1 MTPPLWTAF
10 DIAAAVDGEVHGDFA
25 ANGVAFDSREIGPG
39 DLFVALKGETTDGHR
54 FLDRAFAAG
63 AAGALCSEACQGP
76 HVRVADT
83 MAALEALGRAARAR
97 MNGQIIGITGSVG
110 KTGTKEAL
118 FACLDRSLPGAVHRS
133 VKSYNNHTGVPLSL
147 ARMPAAARI
156 GIFEM
161 GMNHSGELA
170 ALTRLVRPHVAIVT
184 AIAPAH
190 SAFFADESEI
200 ADAKGE
206 IFQGLEP
213 GGAAII
219 PYDSPHRD
227 RLIAAAQPF
236 AGRILTFGSDRKADV
251 HIQDVVP
258 IEQGTLV
265 SLILPDAELTFTI
278 APPGEHWVSNAMAV
292 IAAVWAVGGD
302 LAAAGLALADMEGL
316 AGRGQRSRI
325 AVGEGEA
332 LLIDESYNAN
342 PASMAATIKM
352 LGEQPAERRIAILGE
367 MRELG
372 AGSPAYHA
380 GLAEPL
386 REAGVDFVLLV
397 GPEMRALANAL
408 EGRIEF
414 AHVPDAGAALDS
426 VETLIAPGDAILVKG
441 SNAIGLSRLVEHLR
455 SKAVAGGRTT
465 CST

>member
-236 AGRILTFGSDRKADV
+236 AGRVLTFGSDRKADV

-386 REAGVDFVLLV
+386 REAGVDFALLV

>member
-342 PASMAATIKM
+342 PASMTATIKM

-386 REAGVDFVLLV
+386 REAGVDFALLV

-426 VETLIAPGDAILVKG
+426 VEALIAPGDAILVKG

>member
-386 REAGVDFVLLV
+386 REAGVDFALLV